1 MEYIKV
7 KDKDNLIR
15 DINSNGIVNTDE
27 ESYSLYIDSYKRRLN
42 SVKRVEKL
50 EDQVN
55 EIKDDISEIKNL
67 LLNLV
72 NQTNR

>member
-1 MEYIKV
+1 MEYVKV

-15 DINSNGIVNTDE
+15 DINSNGIINTDE
-27 ESYSLYIDSYKRRLN
+27 ESYAVYIDNYKRRLN
-42 SVKRVEKL
+42 SIKRVEKL

>member
-7 KDKDNLIR
+7 KDKDNLLR

-27 ESYSLYIDSYKRRLN
+27 ESYTIYCENYRRRLN
-42 SVKRVEKL
+42 SIKRVEIL
-50 EDQVN
+50 EKQVDV
-55 EIKDDISEIKNL
+55 IKDDISEIKNL

-72 NQTNR
+72 KQTND

>member
-1 MEYIKV
+1 MDYIKV
-7 KDKDNLIR
+7 KDKDNLLR

-27 ESYSLYIDSYKRRLN
+27 ESYAVYLDSYKRRLN

-72 NQTNR
+72 NQTNH